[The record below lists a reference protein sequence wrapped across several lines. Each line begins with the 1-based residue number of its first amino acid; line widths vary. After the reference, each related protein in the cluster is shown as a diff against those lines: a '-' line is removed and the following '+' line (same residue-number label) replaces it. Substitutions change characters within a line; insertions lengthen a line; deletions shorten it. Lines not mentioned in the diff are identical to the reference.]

1 MNAPFILAWELTKA
15 CNLECI
21 HCRANASP
29 NRALDELTTEQGEG
43 LLKELSGLGTKM
55 VILSGGEALIRDDA
69 LYFAGFGTSLGL
81 RMTLATNGSTVTHEI
96 ARGIKASGISRV
108 SVSLDGITPT
118 IHDEFRGR
126 QGAFDLALRGIDN
139 LKTAGVP
146 VQINTTVA
154 AMNVSQ
160 MRMFPDFVKKL
171 GAVAWHVFFLV
182 PTGRGHETE
191 LATMLEYKSMLT
203 DFLDVYNS
211 GGIECKATCAPQF
224 YRMMEKSGIKPV
236 TKGCLA
242 GGSFGFVSST
252 GDIQPCGFLD
262 IKCGSIKNKPF
273 SEIWQESDVL
283 VKLRNSKLLN
293 GKCGTCNHKNICG
306 GCRARA
312 YEITGDINAT
322 DPICWFNDGQ

>member
-1 MNAPFILAWELTKA
+1 
-15 CNLECI
+15 
-21 HCRANASP
+21 
-29 NRALDELTTEQGEG
+29 
-43 LLKELSGLGTKM
+43 
-55 VILSGGEALIRDDA
+55 
-69 LYFAGFGTSLGL
+69 
-81 RMTLATNGSTVTHEI
+81 
-96 ARGIKASGISRV
+96 
-108 SVSLDGITPT
+108 
-118 IHDEFRGR
+118 
-126 QGAFDLALRGIDN
+126 
-139 LKTAGVP
+139 
-146 VQINTTVA
+146 
-154 AMNVSQ
+154 
-160 MRMFPDFVKKL
+160 
-171 GAVAWHVFFLV
+171 
-182 PTGRGHETE
+182 
-191 LATMLEYKSMLT
+191 
-203 DFLDVYNS
+203 
-211 GGIECKATCAPQF
+211 
-224 YRMMEKSGIKPV
+224 MEKSGIKPV